1 MRTIAI
7 LIAALTAS
15 ASAQLF
21 PPSPSGC
28 PTAPE
33 VDTANGVPI
42 KPENVPGGCSDFE
55 VLVARGTGEP
65 DFAQGGKFGVI
76 VGDPVISNLTKVLPN
91 ARGYP
96 VQYPASA
103 SLLSPRRGSS
113 DVVARLRRQSS
124 LCPNQKFALVG
135 YSQGAVVMRSAVTS
149 LSSAIQNKIVA
160 LVMFGDPAERRGQGE
175 DWPGV
180 LRQRN
185 LQICATEGG
194 GDPVCNAQGT
204 CIFFHLIYL
213 RPEFINRAVAFLT
226 AGFRGQPLPQ

>member
-1 MRTIAI
+1 MKTFTV
-7 LIAALTAS
+7 LLAALTAS
-15 ASAQLF
+15 ATAQLF

-28 PTAPE
+28 PVAPD

-42 KPENVPGGCSDFE
+42 KPENVPAGCNDFE

-65 DFAQGGKFGVI
+65 DFAPSGSFGVV
-76 VGDPVISNLTKVLPN
+76 VGDPVISNLTRILPN

-113 DVVARLRRQSS
+113 DVVARLRRQSAA
-124 LCPNQKFALVG
+124 CPNQKFALVG

-149 LSSAIQNKIVA
+149 LSTTIQNEIVA
-160 LVMFGDPAERRGQGE
+160 VVSFGDPAERQGRGE

-180 LRQRN
+180 LRNRN

-204 CIFFHLIYL
+204 CIFFHLIYV
-213 RPEFINRAVAFLT
+213 RQEFIDRAVSFLS
-226 AGFRGQPLPQ
+226 AAFRGQPLPQ